1 MKLLS
6 LAVPA
11 VAVLALLSPALPA
24 ASTADAAPREGSPDP
39 SADATTVVRGE
50 LPDGATVTAHART
63 NRPLRVGDEIATV
76 ELPVVV
82 DQASS
87 RFEVKADAR
96 ALPDA
101 YFASGGV
108 IDVQVVATADGG
120 LLWADH
126 ITARAVR
133 TDSGVRWTST
143 LAPTTDARPFGRLT
157 SDRYGSDGV
166 DVGPLA
172 DLGRAPEV
180 SSRVGEYCSNEVL
193 NSQWVKAQIGATYP
207 VGRST
212 GWLDVN
218 HSDGGRYQAAMKV
231 PHHPMEKVEMMHA
244 DGGWGLT
251 TPAKRGGK
259 RYITTV
265 KYLVID
271 NKHRAPDGTCQ
282 YYLTYEPTKESGGM
296 RIRDGRRPRL
306 WNCSD
311 VPNGSTWRRYVP
323 DGNPYRLSTGV
334 SAGGMVGFEL
344 GLEKQYGESSHTLMY
359 RVRGRKEMCGSNARP
374 STASIVMEKRRD

>member
-6 LAVPA
+6 LVVPA
-11 VAVLALLSPALPA
+11 VAVLALLPSSLPA
-24 ASTADAAPREGSPDP
+24 VATTDVATREGSPDP
-39 SADATTVVRGE
+39 SAAAATVVRGA

-63 NRPLRVGDEIATV
+63 NRPLRVGDEVATV

-82 DQASS
+82 DEASS

-96 ALPDA
+96 ALPEA
-101 YFASGGV
+101 YFAPGGV

-126 ITARAVR
+126 VSARAVR
-133 TDSGVRWTST
+133 TGSGIRWTST
-143 LAPTTDARPFGRLT
+143 LAPTTEADPFGRLT
-157 SDRYGSDGV
+157 SDRHRADGV
-166 DVGPLA
+166 DVGSLA
-172 DLGRAPEV
+172 DLGRAPE
-180 SSRVGEYCSNEVL
+180 SSGRLGEHCSNVVL
-193 NSQWVKAQIGATYP
+193 NSHWVKAQIGATYP

-231 PHHPMEKVEMMHA
+231 PHHPMEKIEMMHA
-244 DGGWGLT
+244 EGGWGLT
-251 TPAKRGGK
+251 TPRKRGAK

-282 YYLTYEPTKESGGM
+282 YYLTFEPQRESGGM
-296 RIRDGRRPRL
+296 RIRDGRRP
-306 WNCSD
+306 NYGHCTP
-311 VPNGSTWRRYVP
+311 VPTGSVWRRYLS
-323 DGNPYRLSTGV
+323 DGSPYRLSTGV

-344 GLEKQYGESSHTLMY
+344 GLEKQYGESSHTLKY
-359 RVRGRKEMCGSNARP
+359 LVRGRKKMCGSNSSP
-374 STASIVMEKRRD
+374 SEASIVMEKRRG